1 MFFRLE
7 DENIVK
13 MSIVPKAIYRFST
26 IPIKSVM
33 TFFTELELTWN

>member
-13 MSIVPKAIYRFST
+13 MSILPKTMYIFST
-26 IPIKSVM
+26 IPIKSLM
-33 TFFTELELTWN
+33 TFFTELELTWD